1 MQFNL
6 DKRFIKIL
14 NDQGHRITWEQL
26 REAYNVRK
34 AEREATP
41 AATTR
46 RRSDALQNSLE
57 IEALREYQ
65 KLLSAALTSKT

>member
-26 REAYNVRK
+26 RAAYNVRK
-34 AEREATP
+34 EERDADP
-41 AATTR
+41 AAVR
-46 RRSDALQNSLE
+46 RKRLNGLQNARE

-65 KLLSAALTSKT
+65 KLLSDALKSKT